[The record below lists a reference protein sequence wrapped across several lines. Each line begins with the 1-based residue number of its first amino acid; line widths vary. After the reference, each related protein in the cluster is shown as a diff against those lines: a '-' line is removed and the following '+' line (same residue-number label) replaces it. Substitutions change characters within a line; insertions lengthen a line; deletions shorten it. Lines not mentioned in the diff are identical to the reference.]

1 MKRLL
6 AVAALAAGFAASTGA
21 WAEPEQEAQ
30 RPANAVSPDK
40 GKIMYVV
47 ENSDFYLRNIPKQNA
62 VARGSVKAGDPVKVL
77 AEQGAFSFIED
88 LKGRQKWIESKYLQ
102 ESESSKVQVMNL
114 QRINEELNN
123 KLANIDT
130 EQARELKVLKQ
141 QYAKLVSDYKDA
153 KGKLEEQGKKI
164 DSLSAQ
170 NEELTSQVENSEQQI
185 QTHWAKIGA
194 MLVGIGLILGVVIVY
209 LPKPHRRRKDP
220 W

>member
-6 AVAALAAGFAASTGA
+6 AVVALATGLAAGTGA

-47 ENSDFYLRNIPKQNA
+47 ENSDVYLRNIPKQNA

-77 AEQGAFSFIED
+77 AEQGSFSFIED

-102 ESESSKVQVMNL
+102 EGESSKVQVMNL

-130 EQARELKVLKQ
+130 EQARELKVLKH
-141 QYAKLVSDYKDA
+141 L
-153 KGKLEEQGKKI
+153 
-164 DSLSAQ
+164 SL
-170 NEELTSQVENSEQQI
+170 
-185 QTHWAKIGA
+185 
-194 MLVGIGLILGVVIVY
+194 
-209 LPKPHRRRKDP
+209 LPRP
-220 W
+220 